1 MNEVKVKPRVKPVVI
16 TGLILVVMIGVCMGN
31 GADETKQAAD
41 YITGHIDENGLYDA
55 FVHFGLT
62 GE

>member
-1 MNEVKVKPRVKPVVI
+1 MMHA
-16 TGLILVVMIGVCMGN
+16 TGIGVCMVN

-62 GE
+62 GEEKI